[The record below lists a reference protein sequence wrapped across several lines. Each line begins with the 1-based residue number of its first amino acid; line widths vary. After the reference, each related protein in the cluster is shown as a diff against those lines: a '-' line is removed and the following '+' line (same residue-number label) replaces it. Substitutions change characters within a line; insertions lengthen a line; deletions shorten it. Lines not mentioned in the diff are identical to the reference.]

1 MGLLFALLS
10 TLCFVVLDI
19 LRKVLGQYLPAIVIA
34 IGINLG
40 AAVVFG
46 GVLVLSG
53 EPRWDETFVV
63 LASLRAV
70 AHAAASLLFVQA
82 VTLSP
87 LSLTMPYLAFTP
99 VVSAGVAAL
108 VLHEEPSLQG
118 LLGIGLV
125 GIGALALHAERDV
138 PWPTLV
144 TAPLYEPGSWR
155 MLLVAAIWGT
165 TSSLDKIAI
174 AHSTEAFLAFWIAV
188 GSAFVLAG
196 AWWIGVV
203 KSTNARATEGQRR
216 QVLLL
221 LSGAAVAAGGA
232 VLFQLF
238 AYREL
243 FVAYVAT
250 IKRSG
255 SLLSVVLG
263 AIIFDEDGLSQR
275 LPAAV
280 LMTLGVAVLTL

>member
-10 TLCFVVLDI
+10 TLCFVVLDL
-19 LRKVLGQYLPAIVIA
+19 LRKVLSQRLPAVVIA

-40 AAVVFG
+40 AGGVFG
-46 GVLVLSG
+46 VVLVLSG
-53 EPRWDETFVV
+53 GSRWDEIFVA
-63 LASLRAV
+63 LASLRAL

-82 VTLSP
+82 VSLSP

-99 VVSAGVAAL
+99 VVATGVAAV
-108 VLHEEPSLQG
+108 VLREVPNLQG
-118 LLGIGLV
+118 LIGIGLV
-125 GIGALALHAERDV
+125 GSGALALHAGREASWR
-138 PWPTLV
+138 TLI

-155 MLLVAAIWGT
+155 MLQVAAIWGT

-174 AHSTEAFLAFWIAV
+174 GHGSEALLAFWIAV
-188 GSAFVLAG
+188 GSALVLAAARWTG
-196 AWWIGVV
+196 MVEGRSAW
-203 KSTNARATEGQRR
+203 KTDHKR
-216 QVLLL
+216 QQTLLL
-221 LSGAAVAAGGA
+221 LCGAAAAAGGA

-255 SLLSVVLG
+255 SLLSVVIG
-263 AIIFDEDGLSQR
+263 AVIFDEDGLSQR

-280 LMTLGVAVLTL
+280 LMTLGVVVLTL